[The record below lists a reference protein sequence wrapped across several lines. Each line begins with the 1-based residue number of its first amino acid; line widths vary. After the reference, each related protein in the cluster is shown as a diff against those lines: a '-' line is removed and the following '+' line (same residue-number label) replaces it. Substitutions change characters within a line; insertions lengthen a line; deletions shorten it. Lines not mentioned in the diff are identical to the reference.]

1 MFLNPVMCIP
11 SDEKIKSSQM
21 YKFMK
26 KINAQYNLNL
36 VKFADLHSWS
46 VKNKSDFWS
55 SVWDFFEIIG
65 SKGTEPYIE
74 PINKML
80 GSEFFLMAN

>member
-1 MFLNPVMCIP
+1 MEKDMFSNPVMWIP

-36 VKFADLHSWS
+36 IKVHKDFYGHSR
-46 VKNKSDFWS
+46 VI
-55 SVWDFFEIIG
+55 EI
-65 SKGTEPYIE
+65 
-74 PINKML
+74 N
-80 GSEFFLMAN
+80 